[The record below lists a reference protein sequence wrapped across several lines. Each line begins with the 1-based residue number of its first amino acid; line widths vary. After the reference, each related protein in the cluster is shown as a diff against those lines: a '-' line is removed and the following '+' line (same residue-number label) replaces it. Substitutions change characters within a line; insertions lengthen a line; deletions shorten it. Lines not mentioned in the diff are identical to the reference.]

1 MPYPWCIV
9 SRGTRHCHVSFLVTL
24 TSITWGGFSKV
35 TVFSFHNKDL
45 VGKYFLRQCKYPVSP
60 YTFSSNIY
68 LLILGCINDFYY
80 CDACQIMLFISI
92 IRSTLITWD
101 IIIKKNK
108 LFSLSICT
116 PGFLFYPLGYNVLLS
131 ISFSQ
136 NFLKFGH

>member
-1 MPYPWCIV
+1 MHRIK
-9 SRGTRHCHVSFLVTL
+9 RHKALLCLISGEINIDHLRWFLY
-24 TSITWGGFSKV
+24 FKV

-45 VGKYFLRQCKYPVSP
+45 VGKYFLRPCQYPVSP
-60 YTFSSNIY
+60 YTFSSNIC

-92 IRSTLITWD
+92 IRSTFITWD